1 MRGHSALY
9 RLRRGLEGLAPR
21 GLVLAALGAAG
32 AALAVPGPTGELSGI
47 ASILAV
53 AGLAVLAGHTW
64 GTLVSGAASTMML
77 AHVWPIVAA
86 GKHSGWGAAASIAAF
101 SLAVPGSLSFARA
114 LPRGIHGLVGRRI
127 ARLPGAPLGAS
138 VAALAVLVALPVLNG
153 STVPGA
159 RSSSAVAGASSSRPP
174 APAAAASAERDAQ
187 AVAPGADQ
195 PVQLDLDRLA
205 TREDRPVTLEMDA
218 KAIAADPADRGEE
231 RASLS
236 RKTLHLV
243 GTLLWIGYDEAR
255 RRLAE
260 EQLVDAVSGAA
271 WQSDVDPDGT

>member
-1 MRGHSALY
+1 MSGHSALY
-9 RLRRGLEGLAPR
+9 RLRMRLEAFAPK

-64 GTLVSGAASTMML
+64 GTLVAGAASTMML

-86 GKHSGWGAAASIAAF
+86 GQHSGWGAAASVAAF
-101 SLAVPGSLSFARA
+101 GLAVPGSLSFARA
-114 LPRGIHGLVGRRI
+114 LPARIHGLVGRRI

-138 VAALAVLVALPVLNG
+138 AAALAVLVALPILNARTL
-153 STVPGA
+153 SGA
-159 RSSSAVAGASSSRPP
+159 RSSSAVAVASRPV
-174 APAAAASAERDAQ
+174 APTSPISAERDLETAL
-187 AVAPGADQ
+187 PGAEQ
-195 PVQLDLDRLA
+195 SVQLDLDRVA
-205 TREDRPVTLEMDA
+205 TREDRPVRLEMDA
-218 KAIAADPADRGEE
+218 KAIAGDPTDRAEQG
-231 RASLS
+231 ASLS
-236 RKTLHLV
+236 RKTLDLLGSLV
-243 GTLLWIGYDEAR
+243 RIGYDEAR

-260 EQLVDAVSGAA
+260 QQIVDAISSAA